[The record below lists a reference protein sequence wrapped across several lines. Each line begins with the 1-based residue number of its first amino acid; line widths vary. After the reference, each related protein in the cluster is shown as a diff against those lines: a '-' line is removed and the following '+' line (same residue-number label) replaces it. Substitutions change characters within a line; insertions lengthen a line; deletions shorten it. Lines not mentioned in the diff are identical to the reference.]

1 MKKKYFSG
9 IKRLIT
15 NLVTNHRTAF
25 PNVGDCFYVK
35 RVDGD
40 PMYDSDVFECKAY
53 DKYVVVGKSIT
64 RDVEPDSEIFR
75 RNHWVFIK
83 VSESVIEAV
92 RTKPEW

>member
-1 MKKKYFSG
+1 
-9 IKRLIT
+9 
-15 NLVTNHRTAF
+15 
-25 PNVGDCFYVK
+25 
-35 RVDGD
+35 
-40 PMYDSDVFECKAY
+40 MYDSDVFECKAY